1 MTKTFARAT
10 GQEFHIYYAEDYVV
24 QKDPKRTRYL
34 VGREALDAWKAEI
47 KSDAR
52 DLSGRL
58 GLVVGMPVIVVDNV
72 AVELGISNG
81 SRGTLVGIKYSTIGT
96 RRYATS
102 ADVRLPN
109 YFNANSGHGDP
120 HVVMISTIVGP
131 LTYTN
136 SVTGKRC

>member
-1 MTKTFARAT
+1 MTKAFAKAT
-10 GQEFHIYYAEDYVV
+10 GQEFHVYYSEDYVTD
-24 QKDPKRTRYL
+24 KELRRTRYF
-34 VGREALDAWKAEI
+34 VGREASDAWKAEI

-81 SRGTLVGIKYSTIGT
+81 SRGTLVGIKYATVRE
-96 RRYATS
+96 RRYALS

-109 YFNANSGHGDP
+109 YFNSSSGHDDP
-120 HVVMISTIVGP
+120 HVVTISTIVGT
-131 LTYTN
+131 LT
-136 SVTGKRC
+136 